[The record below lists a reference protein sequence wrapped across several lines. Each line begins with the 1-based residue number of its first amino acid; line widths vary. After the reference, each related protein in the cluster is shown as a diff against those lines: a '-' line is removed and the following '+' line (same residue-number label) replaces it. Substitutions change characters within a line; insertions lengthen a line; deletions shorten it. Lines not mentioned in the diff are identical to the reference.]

1 MESMSKENLIKV
13 VQGLRMPHTPSIKQ
27 MVRFALRLGTSYGRA
42 VGAWE
47 VYELWRYTYAHTQGE
62 KQSAARKKS
71 EPKKYR
77 CLDCGDPIT
86 RGALRCH
93 SCASRAK
100 VGKPRSGKLT
110 NK

>member
-1 MESMSKENLIKV
+1 MESMNRENLIKV
-13 VQGLRMPHTPSIKQ
+13 AQGLRMPPNPSIKQ
-27 MVRFALRLGTSYGRA
+27 MVRFALKLGTSYGKA

-47 VYELWRYTYAHTQGE
+47 LYGLRRYVTHTKDEGR
-62 KQSAARKKS
+62 SAARKKS
-71 EPKKYR
+71 EPKKYH

-100 VGKPRSGKLT
+100 VGKPRSGRMT